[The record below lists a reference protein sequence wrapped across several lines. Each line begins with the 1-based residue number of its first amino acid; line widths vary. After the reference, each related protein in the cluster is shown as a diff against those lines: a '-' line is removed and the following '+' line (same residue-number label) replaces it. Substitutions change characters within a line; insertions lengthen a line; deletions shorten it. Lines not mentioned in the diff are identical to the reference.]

1 MAKNGKTQS
10 KLADLDYSLGG
21 FDWVD
26 SDAMLWPSFAH
37 WLTDNWYSL
46 YRRAFDNLPG
56 IVIDLRNGKQTV
68 HKPASLTWGDAYGA
82 MEKAVEKLADELPKK
97 SSREQ
102 LALVHAEARKLGL
115 TTTREQVEDELERF
129 LTFQQHPQYE
139 ALLKAS
145 PWCNYFA
152 NQEHIFERAGDNL
165 PPMHYPG
172 ESGLQLALRRILSEF
187 GSFEHGGIS
196 PELSRLFAARR
207 ALTKFEEAV
216 KQLPRKSSL
225 RSVLKKAKA
234 GLSDFSTALELK
246 IKRCMDKEP
255 DIFTPP
261 LRVRR
266 NQRALYFA
274 GRRCCKIQNGSKKLA
289 SFIVGFFRTD
299 WPRVPAGLEYDLAK
313 HFDLDKSRA
322 VIRKF
327 LGLTENQ
334 TTKESKALWRIL
346 HAIIFRDELRDAL
359 LRLAYDADQKTKSK
373 RNPKAWQHFS
383 NALAAVFEHIFH
395 QPSDEA
401 QFRNFIRANYPD
413 MRHMPCERRQRLF
426 KKLFPE
432 GYRDRNDPSPR
443 DLTKS
448 EQMIIAQ
455 KCLQLKKPIMF
466 DGEGRSSSESSYGRA
481 SKDVL
486 KELGIQKPMCRAIV
500 RNTAAKRR
508 SLR

>member
-1 MAKNGKTQS
+1 MAKSGKTQS

-26 SDAMLWPSFAH
+26 RDSTLWPSFAH
-37 WLTDNWYSL
+37 WLIEKWYDF
-46 YRRAFDNLPG
+46 Y
-56 IVIDLRNGKQTV
+56 
-68 HKPASLTWGDAYGA
+68 KPAFGKPYEALEEAIA
-82 MEKAVEKLADELPKK
+82 KLADELPKY

-102 LALVHAEARKLGL
+102 IALVHAEARKLGL
-115 TTTREQVEDELERF
+115 TTTREQVENELERF
-129 LTFQQHPQYE
+129 LTFQPLHQHKAQLDKTSPQYKTRLKKIQHYE

-172 ESGLQLALRRILSEF
+172 EGSLQLALRCVLSEF

-196 PELSRLFAARR
+196 PELSRLFAVNR
-207 ALTKFEEAV
+207 ALKQFYEAV
-216 KQLPRKSSL
+216 EQLPNESSL
-225 RSVLKKAKA
+225 QSVLKKAKA
-234 GLSDFSTALELK
+234 GLISFSTAIELK
-246 IKRCMDKEP
+246 IKQCMDKEP

-274 GRRCCKIQNGSKKLA
+274 VRRCCKIQNGSKKLGG
-289 SFIVGFFRTD
+289 FIVGFFRTD
-299 WPRVPAGLEYDLAK
+299 WPRVPAGLEYDPAK
-313 HFDLDKSRA
+313 HFDLNKGRA

-334 TTKESKALWRIL
+334 TTKERKALWRIL

-373 RNPKAWQHFS
+373 RNPKAWQRFR

-401 QFRNFIRANYPD
+401 RFRNFIRANYPN
-413 MRHMPCERRQRLF
+413 MRHTTPKQRQ
-426 KKLFPE
+426 KLFPE
-432 GYRDRNDPSPR
+432 GYSGRNDRAKR
-443 DLTKS
+443 DLTKT

-455 KCLQLKKPIMF
+455 KCLQLKTPITF
-466 DGEGRSSSESSYGRA
+466 DGVGRSSSWASYGRA
-481 SKDVL
+481 VTQVL
-486 KELGIQKPMCRAIV
+486 KEIGIQKPKRA
-500 RNTAAKRR
+500 ARR
-508 SLR
+508 RKKEAERHNMR